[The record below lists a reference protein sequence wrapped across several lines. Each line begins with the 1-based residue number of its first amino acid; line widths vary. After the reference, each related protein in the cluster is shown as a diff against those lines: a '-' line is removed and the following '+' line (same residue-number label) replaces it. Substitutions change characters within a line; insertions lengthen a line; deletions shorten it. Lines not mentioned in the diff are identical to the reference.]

1 MPRGPR
7 SGEGDC
13 DAQGLP
19 GLMVRQ
25 CVILL
30 GGLGTRLGELTREM
44 PKPLLEVAGGPFVD
58 ILVREACR
66 RGFTDILLL
75 AGHAAP
81 VVESFVAARRAS
93 LPAGV
98 SLDMVVESEP
108 LGTGGAVRHALDQL
122 HDRFLLMNGDTWF
135 DFNWLELTLAS
146 PDAAVIAARKVPLAD
161 RYEHLAIDGEGR
173 VTAILPRG
181 SREGGAI
188 INGGLYILNKTD
200 IAGFDGKFSIEGDL
214 LPHLVAE
221 GRLMAQAHE
230 GFFIDIGVPDSL
242 AFARETIAEQLRRP
256 ALFLDRDGVINHDD
270 NYVGTPDRVRWMDGA
285 IAAVRAANAAG
296 AYVFVVTNQAGV
308 AKGHYQERD
317 VLALHR
323 WMAEVMR
330 SEGAHV
336 DDWRYCPYHTE
347 AIVPAYRQAHPWR
360 KPEPGMLLDLM
371 AHWPVITER
380 SLMVGDQPSDMAAAA
395 AAGVASHR
403 FSPGNL
409 AEAIAPWLAGLA
421 SERNN

>member
-1 MPRGPR
+1 
-7 SGEGDC
+7 
-13 DAQGLP
+13 
-19 GLMVRQ
+19 MVRQ

-58 ILVREACR
+58 VLVREACR

-81 VVESFVAARRAS
+81 VVENYVVNRRAS

-98 SLDMVVESEP
+98 SIGIVVESEP
-108 LGTGGAVRHALDQL
+108 LGTGGAVRNAMDHL

-135 DFNWLELTLAS
+135 DFNWLDLMMAS
-146 PDAAVIAARKVPLAD
+146 SEASIIAARKVPLAD
-161 RYEHLAIDGEGR
+161 RYEHLAMNSEGL

-181 SREGGAI
+181 SSEGEAV
-188 INGGLYILNKTD
+188 INGGLYILNKSELS
-200 IAGFDGKFSIEGDL
+200 GFEGKFSIEGDL
-214 LPHLVAE
+214 LPHLVAK
-221 GRLMAQAHE
+221 GRLMAKLHD

-242 AFARETIAEQLRRP
+242 AYARETIAQQLHRP
-256 ALFLDRDGVINHDD
+256 ALFLDRDGVLNHDD
-270 NYVGTPDRVRWMDGA
+270 NYVGTAERLRWMEGA
-285 IAAVRAANAAG
+285 ADAVCAANDAG

-308 AKGHYQERD
+308 AKGHYQEQD
-317 VLALHR
+317 VQALHR
-323 WMAEVMR
+323 WMADVLR
-330 SEGAHV
+330 SQGAHV
-336 DDWRYCPYHTE
+336 DDWRYCPYHVE
-347 AIVPAYRQAHPWR
+347 ATVPAYRQAHPWR

-371 AHWPVITER
+371 DKWPVDVEH

-395 AAGVASHR
+395 AAGVASYR

-409 AEAIAPWLAGLA
+409 AQAIAPWLAGLA
-421 SERNN
+421 SERNA